1 MLAHFGAGGWVWG
14 FGGVGGGGSPPL
26 GSISL
31 LDGLIQHWVTS
42 IHKYTTYEQVAGS
55 LAMVSLCLLRGSYV
69 GCVCV
74 CVRGYKNFMH
84 THVHYDIIFMRIF
97 IINIFVYTRVRISFF
112 GNFLLVVRV

>member
-26 GSISL
+26 GPISL

-55 LAMVSLCLLRGSYV
+55 LEMVPKLGLLRAAYGIP
-69 GCVCV
+69 CAVCGDGA
-74 CVRGYKNFMH
+74 RAPF
-84 THVHYDIIFMRIF
+84 T
-97 IINIFVYTRVRISFF
+97 
-112 GNFLLVVRV
+112 LV